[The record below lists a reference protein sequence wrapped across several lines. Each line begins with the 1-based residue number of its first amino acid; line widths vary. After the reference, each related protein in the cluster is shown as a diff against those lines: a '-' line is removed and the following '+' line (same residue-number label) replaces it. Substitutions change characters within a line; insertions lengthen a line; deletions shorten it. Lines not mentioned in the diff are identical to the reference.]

1 MSHAIQ
7 PVLASFALALE
18 LKLRKK
24 TISGYVDEVVI
35 PYDRDLGP
43 VLFEH
48 YGADTARRVA
58 EQAPMNVLEIPAG
71 TGIVTRHLRNL
82 LAKEAR
88 LTAVDISDS
97 MMDVARQKFHPGEQV
112 TFQNVD
118 ATALPFDDEAF
129 DAVVCQFGIMFFDR
143 NKGFREVYRTLKP
156 GGRYLFR
163 VWDSERYNPFA
174 SLSFEVLKR
183 YFPSDTPQFL
193 FDPVSCHQ
201 IDPLKEQLIQIGFDP
216 VVISVQRHEYDIL
229 DVTAFA
235 RALVYTPVI
244 FEIRDKGGVDPED
257 IVTEL
262 AEAFKKEFG
271 SSPMRY
277 PMQAILFETEKPKI

>member
-1 MSHAIQ
+1 MA
-7 PVLASFALALE
+7 
-18 LKLRKK
+18 
-24 TISGYVDEVVI
+24 GYVDEVVI

-43 VLFEH
+43 VLFER

-58 EQAPMNVLEIPAG
+58 EQAPMDVLEIAAG

-88 LTAVDISDS
+88 LTAIDISDS
-97 MMDVARQKFHPGEQV
+97 MMDVARQKFQPGEQV
-112 TFQNVD
+112 IFQNAD
-118 ATALPFDDEAF
+118 ATVLPFADESF
-129 DAVVCQFGIMFFDR
+129 DAVICQFGIMFFDR
-143 NKGFREVYRTLKP
+143 DKAFREVYRTLKSD
-156 GGRYLFR
+156 GRYLFR

-174 SLSFEVLKR
+174 SLSFEVLKQ
-183 YFPSDTPQFL
+183 YFPTDPPQFL

-216 VVISVQRHEYDIL
+216 IVISVQRHVYDIL

-235 RALVYTPVI
+235 RALVYSPVI
-244 FEIRDKGGVDPED
+244 FEIRDRGGVDSEE
-257 IVTEL
+257 IVKEL
-262 AEAFKKEFG
+262 ANAFKKEFG

-277 PMQAILFETEKPKI
+277 PMQAILFETEKPKA

>member
-1 MSHAIQ
+1 MA
-7 PVLASFALALE
+7 
-18 LKLRKK
+18 
-24 TISGYVDEVVI
+24 GYVDEVVI

-58 EQAPMNVLEIPAG
+58 EQSPVDVLEIAAG

-82 LAKEAR
+82 LPKEAR
-88 LTAVDISDS
+88 LTAIDISDS
-97 MMDVARQKFHPGEQV
+97 MMEVARSKFLPEEQV
-112 TFQNVD
+112 TFQNAD
-118 ATALPFDDEAF
+118 ATALPFADAVF

-143 NKGFREVYRTLKP
+143 DKGFREVYRTLKP

-216 VVISVQRHEYDIL
+216 VVISVQRHVYDIL

-244 FEIRDKGGVDPED
+244 FEIRDRGGVDPEE
-257 IVTEL
+257 IVEEL

-271 SSPMRY
+271 SGPTRY
-277 PMQAILFETEKPKI
+277 PMQAILFETEKPKA

>member
-1 MSHAIQ
+1 M
-7 PVLASFALALE
+7 
-18 LKLRKK
+18 
-24 TISGYVDEVVI
+24 SGYVDEVVI

-58 EQAPMNVLEIPAG
+58 EQTPLDVLEIAAG
-71 TGIVTRHLRNL
+71 IGIVTRHLRSL
-82 LAKEAR
+82 LTKDAR
-88 LTAVDISDS
+88 LTAIDISDS
-97 MMDVARQKFHPGEQV
+97 MMDVARKKFRPDERI
-112 TFQNVD
+112 TFQNAD
-118 ATALPFDDEAF
+118 ATALPFANEAF

-143 NKGFREVYRTLKP
+143 DKGFREVYRTLKP

-174 SLSFEVLKR
+174 SLSFEVLKQ
-183 YFPSDTPQFL
+183 YFPYDPPQFL

-216 VVISVQRHEYDIL
+216 IVISVQRHAYDIL

-244 FEIRDKGGVDPED
+244 FEIRDRGGVDPED
-257 IVTEL
+257 IVKEL
-262 AEAFKKEFG
+262 ADAFKQEFG

-277 PMQAILFETEKPKI
+277 PMQAILFETEKPKA

>member
-1 MSHAIQ
+1 M
-7 PVLASFALALE
+7 
-18 LKLRKK
+18 
-24 TISGYVDEVVI
+24 SGYVDEVVI

-58 EQAPMNVLEIPAG
+58 EQAPMDVLEIAAG
-71 TGIVTRHLRNL
+71 TGIVTRHLRNGL
-82 LAKEAR
+82 KKEAR
-88 LTAVDISDS
+88 LTAIDISDS
-97 MMDVARQKFHPGEQV
+97 MMNVARQKFQLGEQII
-112 TFQNVD
+112 FQNAD
-118 ATALPFDDEAF
+118 ATALPFADASF
-129 DAVVCQFGIMFFDR
+129 DAVACQFGIMFFDR
-143 NKGFREVYRTLKP
+143 DKGFREVYRTLKP

-174 SLSFEVLKR
+174 RLSYQVLKQ
-183 YFPSDTPQFL
+183 YFPSDPPQFL

-216 VVISVQRHEYDIL
+216 IVISVQRHAYDIF

-244 FEIRDKGGVDPED
+244 FEIRDRGGVDPED
-257 IVTEL
+257 IVKQL

-271 SSPMRY
+271 EGPTRY
-277 PMQAILFETEKPKI
+277 PMQAILFETEKPNA

>member
-1 MSHAIQ
+1 MAD
-7 PVLASFALALE
+7 
-18 LKLRKK
+18 
-24 TISGYVDEVVI
+24 YVDEVVI

-58 EQAPMNVLEIPAG
+58 AQKPMDVLEIAAG
-71 TGIVTRHLRNL
+71 TGIVTRHLRSL

-88 LTAVDISDS
+88 LTAIDISDS
-97 MMDVARQKFHPGEQV
+97 MMEVARAKFLPGEQV
-112 TFQNVD
+112 DFQNAD
-118 ATALPFDDEAF
+118 ATALPFTGETF
-129 DAVVCQFGIMFFDR
+129 DAVVCQFGIMFFDKE
-143 NKGFREVYRTLKP
+143 KGIRDVYRVLKS

-163 VWDSERYNPFA
+163 VWDSEKYNPFA
-174 SLSFEVLKR
+174 SVSFEVLKH
-183 YFPSDTPQFL
+183 YFPSDTPRFL

-201 IDPLKEQLIQIGFDP
+201 IDPIKELLLNIGFDP
-216 VVISVQRHEYDIL
+216 VVISVQRHVYEIH

-244 FEIRDKGGVDPED
+244 FEIRDRGGVDPEE
-257 IVTEL
+257 IVKEL
-262 AEAFKKEFG
+262 ADAFKKELG

-277 PMQAILFETEKPKI
+277 PMQAILFETEKPHV